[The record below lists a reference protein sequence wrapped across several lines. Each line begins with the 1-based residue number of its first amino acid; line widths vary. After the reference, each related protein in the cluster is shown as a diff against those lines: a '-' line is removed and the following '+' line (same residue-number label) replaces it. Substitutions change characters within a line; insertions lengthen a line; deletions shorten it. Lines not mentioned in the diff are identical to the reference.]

1 MSSSADFSTTAAQLA
16 DESTV
21 FLDLKAGPG
30 KEQVLNHLIDAAV
43 STGRASHREAIVA
56 TALEREEQAP
66 TGLPGGIA
74 IPHCRHEDWIRPTL
88 LFARLADSTEFTTP
102 DGPADLLFFIGVPTS
117 NSDVHVDILAA
128 LAKALRDKGFRAALR
143 GAETNAEAAQIIT
156 EHLSRAPKRKA
167 KKPATKTNIV
177 AITACPTG
185 IAHTYLAAEA
195 LNGAAQNLSNV
206 NLTVETQGSAG
217 TQEAPAEAIKRAD
230 VVVIAADIGV
240 TGLSRFG
247 DRPQLKVPIRQAVNK
262 PAEVIKEATDLAE
275 KSRTRAY
282 TRSESTEAKS
292 DDDQDNSEAQS
303 RSASSGADSAGSDST
318 DKAKSQGPSISGSK
332 GIGHWIRDAVM
343 TGVSYMVPF
352 VAASG
357 LLIALGFLIGGHQIG
372 VVADVVT
379 RNLTI
384 TDIIGLRSPISVP
397 TPDSG
402 VVQVDRNGL
411 WLYLGSALYAIGSHG
426 MEVIVAVMS
435 AYIAFGMAGR
445 PGIAPGFI
453 GGAIAISVGAGF
465 LGGLVTGILAGIIVA
480 WLLQLRV
487 PNFLRPLMP
496 VVVIPLVGAMGVGL
510 AMYLLLGAPLAW
522 LMTHLQTWLQSLD
535 TGAAFLFGG
544 ILGAMMCVDMGGM
557 INKAAYLFAVAGAA
571 SADPAAWKVMAAVMA
586 AGMVPPLATSLAAII
601 RPKLFS
607 SVEHQNAKAGW
618 VLGAAF
624 ISEGAIPFAAADP
637 LRVIPS
643 VVVGGA
649 ITGGTSMALGAATRV
664 PHGGV
669 FVLFAI
675 DNPLAWLAAIVL
687 GSAIAA
693 ALIVV
698 LKNFFPPKEAPENQ
712 KAAEELSAT

>member
-1 MSSSADFSTTAAQLA
+1 MSSSADFSSTAAQLA

-21 FLDLKAGPG
+21 FLDLNAGSS
-30 KEQVLNHLIDAAV
+30 KEQVLNHLIGAAV
-43 STGRASHREAIVA
+43 TSGRATDSAGIVA
-56 TALEREEQAP
+56 AALEREEQAP

-74 IPHCRHEDWIRPTL
+74 IPHCRHEDWTRPTL
-88 LFARLADSTEFTTP
+88 LFARLANTTEFTTP
-102 DGPADLLFFIGVPTS
+102 NGPADLLFFIGVPTS
-117 NSDVHVDILAA
+117 NSDVHVEILAA

-143 GAETNAEAAQIIT
+143 GAETDAEAARIIT
-156 EHLSRAPKRKA
+156 EHLSRAPKRKS
-167 KKPATKTNIV
+167 KKRTTKTNIV

-195 LNGAAQNLSNV
+195 LSGAAQNMPDVS
-206 NLTVETQGSAG
+206 LTVETQGSAG
-217 TQEAPAEAIKRAD
+217 TQEAPADAIRRAD
-230 VVVIAADIGV
+230 IVVIAADIGV
-240 TGLSRFG
+240 TGLKRFG

-262 PAEVIKEATDLAE
+262 PADVINEAKKLAE

-282 TRSESTEAKS
+282 ER
-292 DDDQDNSEAQS
+292 
-303 RSASSGADSAGSDST
+303 GDSAGKDAEDNDKPQAGDAVSDGANGGASSS
-318 DKAKSQGPSISGSK
+318 DKAQSQGPSISGGKS
-332 GIGHWIRDAVM
+332 IGHWIRDAVM

-357 LLIALGFLIGGHQIG
+357 LLIALGFLVGGHQIG
-372 VVADVVT
+372 AVADAVMS
-379 RNLTI
+379 NLTI
-384 TDIIGLRSPISVP
+384 SEALGLRSPISIP
-397 TPDSG
+397 TSSG
-402 VVQVDRNGL
+402 VVQVEGNGL
-411 WLYLGSALYAIGSHG
+411 WLYLGSALFVIGSQG
-426 MEVIVAVMS
+426 MQVIVAIMS

-453 GGAIAISVGAGF
+453 GGAVAISVGAGF
-465 LGGLVTGILAGIIVA
+465 LGGLVTGILAGFIVA

-487 PNFLRPLMP
+487 PDFLKPLMP
-496 VVVIPLVGAMGVGL
+496 VVVIPLIGALGVGL
-510 AMYLLLGAPLAW
+510 TMYLLLGAPLASM
-522 LMTHLQTWLQSLD
+522 MTGLQHWLQSLD

-571 SADPAAWKVMAAVMA
+571 SADPASWKVMAAVMA
-586 AGMVPPLATSLAAII
+586 AGMVPPLATSLAAIT

-607 SVEHQNAKAGW
+607 PAERQNAKAGW

-643 VVVGGA
+643 VVVGGV

-664 PHGGV
+664 PHGGI

-675 DNPLAWLAAIVL
+675 DNPLAWLLAIVL
-687 GSAIAA
+687 GSIVAA

-698 LKNFFPPKEAPENQ
+698 FKQFWPPK
-712 KAAEELSAT
+712 SATEVGSASHVKTAV